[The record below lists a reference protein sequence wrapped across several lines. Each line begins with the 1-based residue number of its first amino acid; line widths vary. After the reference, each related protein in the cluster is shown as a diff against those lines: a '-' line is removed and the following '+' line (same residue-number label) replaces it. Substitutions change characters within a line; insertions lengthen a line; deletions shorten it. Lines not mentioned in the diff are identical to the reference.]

1 MSNDLTKNEIK
12 DKLDELG
19 VDYDSNANK
28 SELEKL
34 LAAAD
39 QDTEDEADS
48 GEEGKV
54 EETNNDEEE
63 KADEN
68 EDENEDEKGEDSA
81 DAEDE
86 DTADEAKQKSDV
98 KITKSGYSGKGPVA
112 IIRDN
117 VYIRTYSEE
126 DHGKG
131 FMKLAEQFCT
141 NEAGREMIND
151 EAINKVFVK
160 YRTTAP
166 NSGIAYQKTDE
177 FDGKDKR
184 RALKVAA
191 EHNGTIVFQ
200 S

>member
-28 SELEKL
+28 TELEKL
-34 LAAAD
+34 LKDAPD
-39 QDTEDEADS
+39 RESDS
-48 GEEGKV
+48 GDENEGEDDDKEKSENDEDMEDVKDEESGQSEKKN
-54 EETNNDEEE
+54 ESENDEE
-63 KADEN
+63 K
-68 EDENEDEKGEDSA
+68 
-81 DAEDE
+81 
-86 DTADEAKQKSDV
+86 TTDV

-131 FMKLAEQFCT
+131 FIKLAEQFCK

-160 YRTTAP
+160 YKTTAP
-166 NSGIAYQKTDE
+166 SSGIVYQKTDE
-177 FDGKDKR
+177 FDGKDKKS
-184 RALKVAA
+184 ALNVAA
-191 EHNGTIVFQ
+191 QHNGTIVFQ
-200 S
+200 R